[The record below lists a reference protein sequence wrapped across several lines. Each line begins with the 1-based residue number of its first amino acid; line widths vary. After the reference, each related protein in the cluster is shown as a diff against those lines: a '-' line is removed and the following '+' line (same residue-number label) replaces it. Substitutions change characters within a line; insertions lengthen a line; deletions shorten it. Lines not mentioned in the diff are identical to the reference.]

1 MAEIMT
7 VLSLRPFSLG
17 DSGRDILRIG
27 DGIALEHFARLP
39 SADVHDGGLGYPCS
53 AKFACC

>member
-17 DSGRDILRIG
+17 DCGRDILRIG
-27 DGIALEHFARLP
+27 DGIAFEHFARLP
-39 SADVHDGGLGYPCS
+39 SADVQ
-53 AKFACC
+53 